1 MRLGQG
7 GEEGGQRDMIKN
19 QLQQSLEFQKN
30 FLLEKISIQAKKV
43 LKTEQN
49 KSICEDFESR
59 MS

>member
-49 KSICEDFESR
+49 KSNLR
-59 MS
+59 GL